1 MKEFPMHSV
10 LSRFGFII
18 SLFKSLN
25 PESML
30 QRRSE
35 EGQASVEYALV
46 LLAAAVIATV
56 LISWATNTNV
66 LDSLFDY
73 VVNTIRGKVN

>member
-1 MKEFPMHSV
+1 MASV
-10 LSRFGFII
+10 LRRFDFVATF
-18 SLFKSLN
+18 LKSLVKSAAAR
-25 PESML
+25 P
-30 QRRSE
+30 RSE
-35 EGQASVEYALV
+35 HGQASVEYALV

>member
-1 MKEFPMHSV
+1 MFAIL
-10 LSRFGFII
+10 LSRI
-18 SLFKSLN
+18 LLAT
-25 PESML
+25 PP
-30 QRRSE
+30 RRRVVRNE
-35 EGQASVEYALV
+35 RGQASVEYALV

-73 VVNTIRGKVN
+73 VVNTIRGKVK

>member
-1 MKEFPMHSV
+1 MFAIL
-10 LSRFGFII
+10 LSRI
-18 SLFKSLN
+18 LLVT
-25 PESML
+25 PPL
-30 QRRSE
+30 RRVDRNE
-35 EGQASVEYALV
+35 RGQASVEYALV

-73 VVNTIRGKVN
+73 VVNTIRGKVE

>member
-1 MKEFPMHSV
+1 MFAIL
-10 LSRFGFII
+10 LSRI
-18 SLFKSLN
+18 LLAT
-25 PESML
+25 PP
-30 QRRSE
+30 RRRVDRNE
-35 EGQASVEYALV
+35 RGQASVEYALV

-73 VVNTIRGKVN
+73 VVNTIRGKVK

>member
-1 MKEFPMHSV
+1 MFTIL
-10 LSRFGFII
+10 LSRI
-18 SLFKSLN
+18 LTATPPL
-25 PESML
+25 
-30 QRRSE
+30 RRLGRNE
-35 EGQASVEYALV
+35 RGQASVEYALV

-73 VVNTIRGKVN
+73 VVNTIRGKVK

>member
-1 MKEFPMHSV
+1 MSAF
-10 LSRFGFII
+10 
-18 SLFKSLN
+18 
-25 PESML
+25 L
-30 QRRSE
+30 QFLLLRVEQRCRPSE
-35 EGQASVEYALV
+35 AGQASVEYALV

-73 VVNTIRGKVN
+73 VVNTIRGKVG

>member
-1 MKEFPMHSV
+1 MHSV
-10 LSRFGFII
+10 LSRFGFIV

-30 QRRSE
+30 RRRRSE